1 MQKFHVKRGDSVV
14 VIAGSSKGKSGKVLE
29 ILAGKQRARVE
40 GLALI
45 KRHLKKS
52 QEHPQ
57 GTIAEREGS
66 IHISNLMLQSNYDA
80 STRRNKNGATAT
92 AEAPAPA
99 ETAEKKPAGKKP
111 AKKPAKKAK
120 AE

>member
-1 MQKFHVKRGDSVV
+1 MQKFHVKRGDTVV
-14 VIAGSSKGKSGKVLE
+14 VIAGSQKGKSGKVLE
-29 ILAGKQRARVE
+29 ILASKKRARVE

-66 IHISNLMLQSNYDA
+66 IHVSNLMLQTDFNA
-80 STRRNKNGATAT
+80 STRRKKEEPTA
-92 AEAPAPA
+92 
-99 ETAEKKPAGKKP
+99 
-111 AKKPAKKAK
+111 
-120 AE
+120 